1 MYHSHAT
8 LVIAQVLFDS
18 ESKHAVLSWQCVE
31 STVTDE
37 DGYCVVSQDVE
48 YQLKLQEGKEKKT
61 VYE

>member
-1 MYHSHAT
+1 M
-8 LVIAQVLFDS
+8 LR
-18 ESKHAVLSWQCVE
+18 WQCVE

-48 YQLKLQEGKEKKT
+48 YQLKLLEDLEKKT